1 MAESRSGL
9 QKKVSSIFEGA
20 RVAKSGDG
28 KQPSIVPL
36 LARNEG
42 VQTAKEERKNGMEV
56 KLVRFRKN
64 GQQQIIALP
73 SAVTIVGRRRNCDLR
88 IPLHDVSKRHCQ
100 INCDDGTLKIRDL
113 GSKNGTL
120 LNGLRITEAVV
131 QPGDWIQVGSIGFV
145 FQIDGKPEKVTAPTL
160 KQPEK
165 AKPKKEKVEAK
176 AAAKSAEKA
185 AKKAEQKIAEENFDK
200 LDGSDVSSILDA
212 DLKESSDA
220 GDILIDDSEL
230 LKEDSDLKLDDL
242 DLNN

>member
-9 QKKVSSIFEGA
+9 QKKVSSIFEGTTVPKTGGGQHKA
-20 RVAKSGDG
+20 
-28 KQPSIVPL
+28 IVPL
-36 LARNEG
+36 LARSEN
-42 VQTAKEERKNGMEV
+42 VQITQEEQKTGMEI

-64 GQQQIIALP
+64 GQQQVIQLP
-73 SAVTIVGRRRNCDLR
+73 SAVTVIGRRRNCDLR
-88 IPLHDVSKRHCQ
+88 IPLNDVSKKHCQ
-100 INCDDGTLKIRDL
+100 INCDDGALKIRDL

-131 QPGDWIQVGSIGFV
+131 QAGDWMQIGPIGFV
-145 FQIDGKPEKVTAPTL
+145 FQIDGKPEKVTAPAL

-165 AKPKKEKVEAK
+165 AKPKKVK
-176 AAAKSAEKA
+176 AETKAAEKA
-185 AKKAEQKIAEENFDK
+185 AKKAEKKIEEENFDK
-200 LDGSDVSSILDA
+200 LDSSDVSSILDA

>member
-131 QPGDWIQVGSIGFV
+131 QPGDWMQVGSIGFV
-145 FQIDGKPEKVTAPTL
+145 FQIDGKPEKVTAPAL

-165 AKPKKEKVEAK
+165 AKPQKEKAEAK
-176 AAAKSAEKA
+176 AA
-185 AKKAEQKIAEENFDK
+185 KKTEQKIAEENFDK

>member
-9 QKKVSSIFEGA
+9 QKKVSSIFEGTS
-20 RVAKSGDG
+20 VQKTGDG
-28 KQPSIVPL
+28 QHKAIVPL
-36 LARNEG
+36 LARNEN
-42 VQTAKEERKNGMEV
+42 VQITQEEQKNGMEI

-64 GQQQIIALP
+64 GQQQVIQLP
-73 SAVTIVGRRRNCDLR
+73 SAVTVIGRRRNCDLQ
-88 IPLHDVSKRHCQ
+88 IPLNDVSKRHCQ
-100 INCDDGTLKIRDL
+100 INCDDGALKIRDL

-145 FQIDGKPEKVTAPTL
+145 FQIDGKPEKMTAPTL

-165 AKPKKEKVEAK
+165 AKPKKVKAETK
-176 AAAKSAEKA
+176 AAKKA
-185 AKKAEQKIAEENFDK
+185 AKKAEEKIEEENFDK
-200 LDGSDVSSILDA
+200 LDSSDVSSILDTN
-212 DLKESSDA
+212 LKESSDA

-242 DLNN
+242 DLGN